1 MATVKVGAA
10 PDLGFEDSCC
20 CDGIGGCLEDL
31 SDYAA
36 TDVSEED
43 NSVGRLRRTTFGVPE
58 CSVGSPCDIGVG
70 PCSAH
75 GQCLSGAC
83 YSREG
88 GEPVPGVYIGREW
101 PEGANL
107 CYDDGC
113 ECPACPHA
121 ANGAEMCEGH
131 GYDQAQCKSV
141 GCCKFIACP
150 TGDGQGE
157 CASNVG
163 RRQCL
168 PTLFST
174 DIQDLPDR
182 KSVV

>member
-1 MATVKVGAA
+1 
-10 PDLGFEDSCC
+10 
-20 CDGIGGCLEDL
+20 
-31 SDYAA
+31 
-36 TDVSEED
+36 
-43 NSVGRLRRTTFGVPE
+43 
-58 CSVGSPCDIGVG
+58 
-70 PCSAH
+70 
-75 GQCLSGAC
+75 
-83 YSREG
+83 
-88 GEPVPGVYIGREW
+88 VPGVYIGREW

-174 DIQDLPDR
+174 DIQDLPTCLYEPSPPPKPPPAPPPPSPSPPPQKPPPPPQPPSPRPPTIDVEWNAAATLTGGGSMPLLDNMFDACAIYAGQTVSR
-182 KSVV
+182 RVSSAS